1 MWRRSSF
8 HLALF
13 RYLCRRVSNWGPV
26 PVAPEFRYAVVN
38 DCRVIVEPRTRK
50 IIKIID

>member
-13 RYLCRRVSNWGPV
+13 RYLCRRVGPV
-26 PVAPEFRYAVVN
+26 PITPEFRYAVVN
-38 DCRVIVEPRTRK
+38 DCRVIVESRTRK
-50 IIKIID
+50 ISKIID